1 LKKGDELPLNNM
13 KFTIPLFLA
22 ILLTTHL
29 VFGQKDEL
37 DSENPPTNT
46 FGAAPRPIT
55 NGERLRWVVKSTI
68 GPQGLAAGVLTS
80 GLGTARNKPDE
91 YGPHWEGFGKR
102 YGMRLTGI
110 STGNATE
117 AALGSLWKEDPRYF
131 PSTQTLFRRR
141 LSNIVVMTF
150 AARRADGRLTP
161 AYARYVAV
169 PGANFLSNG
178 WRPDSEAGIG
188 DAGLRTLWGF
198 LGRMG
203 GNAFMEFWPDVKR
216 LIHKNNP

>member
-1 LKKGDELPLNNM
+1 M
-13 KFTIPLFLA
+13 KFTILLLVA
-22 ILLTTHL
+22 ILLPPTHL
-29 VFGQKDEL
+29 SFGQEDEL
-37 DSENPPTNT
+37 DSQKPPTDT
-46 FGAAPRPIT
+46 FGAAPRPIIS
-55 NGERLRWVVKSTI
+55 NGERLRWFVKSTI
-68 GPQGLAAGVLTS
+68 GPQGLAAGVLS
-80 GLGTARNKPDE
+80 AGLGTARNKPDE

-110 STGNATE
+110 STGKAME

-131 PSTQTLFRRR
+131 PATQKLFRRR

-150 AARRADGRLTP
+150 AARRADGRLAP

-169 PGANFLSNG
+169 PGNNLLSNA

-188 DAGLRTLWGF
+188 DAGLRMLWGF

-203 GNAFMEFWPDVKR
+203 GNAFMEFWPDVKS
-216 LIHKNNP
+216 LIHKNGP